1 MTLSNVDRAAIEA
14 VLTRQSA
21 AWDAGNASSF
31 AADAQEGVLFT
42 NVVGMFS
49 IGRAPFIAQHE
60 HIFST
65 IYKGSRMEQEIVA
78 ITLVRPDVA
87 IVDTLTKLL
96 DAPHRPPGIEL
107 IDGAVRSRLEQVM
120 VKDGSEW
127 KVASFH
133 NVAVNPA
140 FANGAAPR
148 P

>member
-1 MTLSNVDRAAIEA
+1 MPLNDLDRVEA
-14 VLTRQSA
+14 VLTRESA
-21 AWDAGNASSF
+21 AWDAGNAGAF

-42 NVVGMFS
+42 NLVGMFS
-49 IGRAPFIAQHE
+49 IGRVPFIAQHE

-87 IVDTLTKLL
+87 IVDTLTKLV
-96 DAPHRPPGIEL
+96 DAPHSPPGIEL

-140 FANGAAPR
+140 FAPPPR
-148 P
+148 S